1 MPEKYDPQLDA
12 AFMQVIEWV
21 HRFVNNV
28 AVDLGDPD
36 KEMEAANQLRKEL
49 RMILRSDP
57 SAAEALDFIGQML
70 QALAIQE
77 FAIMQMGEE
86 S

>member
-12 AFMQVIEWV
+12 TFMQLIEWV

-28 AVDLGDPD
+28 AVDFDDPD
-36 KEMEAANQLRKEL
+36 KEMEEANQLRKEL
-49 RMILRSDP
+49 RMIFRSDP
-57 SAAEALDFIGQML
+57 QAPATIDFIGQML
-70 QALAIQE
+70 QALAMQE